1 METVRISGT
10 DLEVSR
16 IGLGTWAIGG
26 AAWGGTDEQESIRT
40 IHEAIDHG
48 VTLLDTAPA
57 YGQGRSE
64 EIIGRA
70 LAEHPRG
77 RDIVVA
83 TKVGLDWTTGGL
95 KRNSRPERLRKE
107 LEDSLR
113 RLRRDRI
120 DVYQVHWPDPS
131 VPFDE
136 TARVLD
142 DFRRQGKLRAI
153 GVSNFSP
160 EQMDAFRKGGPL
172 HTAQPPYNLFERDSE
187 IDVLPYCRQH
197 GITTFT
203 YGAICRGLLS
213 GRMSLETTFA
223 KGEIRRIDPKF
234 QPPRFAQYLAAVAGL
249 DEFAQERL
257 GRRVIHLAL
266 RWVLDQPGV
275 GVALWGARH
284 PGQLEPLK
292 GALGWH
298 LDEVELR
305 HIDQIVLE
313 HVKDPVGAEFMAPP
327 MQ

>member
-305 HIDQIVLE
+305 HIDQIILE

>member
-10 DLEVSR
+10 DLEMSR

-26 AAWGGTDEQESIRT
+26 GAWGGTDEQESIRT

-48 VTLLDTAPA
+48 VTLVDTAPA

-70 LAEHPRG
+70 LAEHPKG

-83 TKVGLDWTTGGL
+83 TKFGLDWTSGGL
-95 KRNSRPERLRKE
+95 KRNSRPERLRQE

-113 RLRRDRI
+113 RLRRDCI

-131 VPFDE
+131 VPFEE

-142 DFRRQGKLRAI
+142 GFRQQGKIRAV

-160 EQMDAFRKGGPL
+160 EQMDAFRRGGPL
-172 HTAQPPYNLFERDSE
+172 HTAQPPYNLFERE
-187 IDVLPYCRQH
+187 AEVDVLPYGRQH
-197 GITTFT
+197 GITTLT
-203 YGAICRGLLS
+203 YGAICRGLLA
-213 GRMSLETTFA
+213 GKMTAETTFGE
-223 KGEIRRIDPKF
+223 GEIRRIDPKF
-234 QPPRFAQYLAAVAGL
+234 QAPRFAQYLAAVAAL
-249 DEFAQERL
+249 DAFAQERL

-292 GALGWH
+292 SALGWK

-305 HIDQIVLE
+305 HIDQIVQE
-313 HVKDPVGAEFMAPP
+313 KVKDPIGAEFMAPP